1 MNDYTLRV
9 ARPEDAAALL
19 AIYTPYVEKTAITFE
34 YTVPTAEDFCG
45 RVRHTLE
52 KYPYL
57 VAEGEGAIVG
67 YAYTGPLRTRAA
79 YGWSAEISV
88 YLAPRAQ
95 GKGVG
100 RALYEALIRISR
112 AQGIRNLYAC
122 VAVPAETDPYLSDNS
137 LRFHEHMGFRPVGTF
152 FRCAYK
158 FGRFYH
164 MVYLEKLLDTPL
176 PPTSVVP
183 FPALSRKDLLL

>member
-67 YAYTGPLRTRAA
+67 YAYPVRSAHGRPMAGRPRSRFILRPGRREKALAVRFTRRS
-79 YGWSAEISV
+79 SASRGH
-88 YLAPRAQ
+88 RAF
-95 GKGVG
+95 
-100 RALYEALIRISR
+100 AIFM
-112 AQGIRNLYAC
+112 
-122 VAVPAETDPYLSDNS
+122 PAWPC
-137 LRFHEHMGFRPVGTF
+137 RP
-152 FRCAYK
+152 K
-158 FGRFYH
+158 P
-164 MVYLEKLLDTPL
+164 TPI
-176 PPTSVVP
+176 
-183 FPALSRKDLLL
+183 